1 NVFRDRLRNLATPD
15 RPATPVAGAFTLAAM
30 ALVYWHDGDDTA
42 LALAWPR
49 RPMAPCRQLQL
60 RQPDNRQLGPAC
72 YRIARRGSVIAHF
85 TLIVRAQLGGLTFQL
100 LAGSDFSNVR
110 ACRPPAATRSRSA
123 QRIWTLERIGACEH
137 AARLWL
143 SDCTICRCSV
153 TE

>member
-1 NVFRDRLRNLATPD
+1 HAPKHVMGHGAFSPDLRRGRRSNVFRDRLRNLATPD

-60 RQPDNRQLGPAC
+60 RQPDYRQLGPAR

-85 TLIVRAQLGGLTFQL
+85 SAIVRAQLGGLTFQR
-100 LAGSDFSNVR
+100 LAGSDVSNLLPSLTS
-110 ACRPPAATRSRSA
+110 PPTRSP
-123 QRIWTLERIGACEH
+123 
-137 AARLWL
+137 
-143 SDCTICRCSV
+143 
-153 TE
+153 